1 MTARLDISA
10 QQITAICKGAAPSL
24 FCIPLLTG
32 LYNYSTLQILK
43 RENTEMTKSVAA
55 LNNILNSQDVFH
67 VAINNVEMPES
78 KLRAIIRRIY
88 ETARVALIEDKNSES
103 T

>member
-1 MTARLDISA
+1 
-10 QQITAICKGAAPSL
+10 
-24 FCIPLLTG
+24 
-32 LYNYSTLQILK
+32 
-43 RENTEMTKSVAA
+43 MTKSVAA

-78 KLRAIIRRIY
+78 ELRAIIRRIY